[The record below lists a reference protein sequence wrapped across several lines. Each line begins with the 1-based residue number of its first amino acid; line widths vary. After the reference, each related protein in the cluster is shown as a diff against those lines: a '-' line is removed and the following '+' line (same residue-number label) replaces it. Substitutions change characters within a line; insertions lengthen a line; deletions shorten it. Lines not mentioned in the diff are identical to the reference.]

1 MRRVLF
7 SLLIVLLVGCGASP
21 QRQPAA
27 VASDAV
33 AATRDTAR
41 VRTGAQVLVREG
53 LERLRGKRV
62 GLVVN
67 HTARVDT
74 THLIDVLHR
83 AEGVTVAALFGPEHG
98 LRGTAD
104 AGEKVA
110 DGRDERTGAPVY
122 SLYGDTRKP
131 TAAMLAGLD
140 VLVFDIQDVGVRFY
154 TYVSTMGLA
163 MQAAAEADLPFV
175 VLDRPNPLG
184 GDYVSGFVLEPAF
197 RSFVGQYPI
206 PVAHGLTVGEL
217 ARMIQGEQ
225 MLPGLDDLMLEVVPM
240 EGWRRAE
247 RWPATGLPWPVPSP
261 NLPDV
266 TSTLVYPGAC
276 FFEAT
281 SASEGRGT
289 RHPFALL
296 GAPWADGAALADTL
310 NARALP
316 GVQFEAAAFT
326 PASLPGMAT
335 RPKLEGEAVQGI
347 RYVLTDAGAFRPV
360 EAGLHVLHAFYAHAQ
375 QRGSAFLTRPEWL
388 DTLAGT
394 EQLGAMLRADRRP
407 EAIIAAYQ
415 DEAKAFRVRRTPY
428 LLYE

>member
-1 MRRVLF
+1 MRLTLLLSLF
-7 SLLIVLLVGCGASP
+7 ILLAACGTSP
-21 QRQPAA
+21 PSQPAA
-27 VASDAV
+27 ASPNAP
-33 AATRDTAR
+33 AHDTAR
-41 VRTGAQVLVREG
+41 VRVGAEVLLRDG
-53 LERLRGKRV
+53 LEPLRGKRV

-74 THLIDVLHR
+74 AHLIDVLHR
-83 AEGVTVAALFGPEHG
+83 AEDVTVAALFGPEHG

-104 AGEKVA
+104 AGEEVA

-131 TAAMLAGLD
+131 TPAMLEGLD
-140 VLVFDIQDVGVRFY
+140 VLVFDIQDVGARFY
-154 TYVSTMGLA
+154 TYISTMGLA
-163 MQAAAEADLPFV
+163 MQAAAEAGLPFV

-184 GDYVSGFVLEPAF
+184 GDYVSGFVLEPPF

-225 MLPGLDDLMLEVVPM
+225 MLPGLRDLTLEVVPM

-247 RWPATGLPWPVPSP
+247 RWPATGLPWPAPSP

-266 TSTLVYPGAC
+266 ASTLTYPGAC

-289 RHPFALL
+289 RHPFVLL

-316 GVQFEAAAFT
+316 GVRFEAAAFT
-326 PASLPGMAT
+326 PEPILGMAAH
-335 RPKLEGEAVQGI
+335 PKLEGEAVQGV
-347 RYVLTDAGAFRPV
+347 RYVLTDADVFRPV
-360 EAGLHVLHAFYAHAQ
+360 EAGLHVLHAFYAQAQ
-375 QRGSAFLTRPEWL
+375 RRDEAFLTRPNWL
-388 DTLAGT
+388 DKLAGT
-394 EQLGAMLRADRRP
+394 QRLGAMLRAGRRP
-407 EAIIAAYQ
+407 AAIIAAYQ
-415 DEAKAFRVRRTPY
+415 DEAEAFQARRAPY
-428 LLYE
+428 LLYEE